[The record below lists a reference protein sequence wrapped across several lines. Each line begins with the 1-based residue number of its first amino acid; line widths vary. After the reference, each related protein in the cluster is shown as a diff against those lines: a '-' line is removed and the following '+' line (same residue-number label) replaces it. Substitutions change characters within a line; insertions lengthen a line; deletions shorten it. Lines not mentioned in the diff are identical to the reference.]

1 MHQQQPEGD
10 NKDSFKKAQ
19 GKYNAVL
26 KYSGLAFQMIA
37 LVLIFTYGGYK
48 LDQYLELKIPVFT
61 IVFIL
66 AALFGFFYKLMRD
79 LK

>member
-1 MHQQQPEGD
+1 MPQQQQPED
-10 NKDSFKKAQ
+10 KKETLKTVS
-19 GKYNAVL
+19 GKYNAIL

-48 LDQYLELKIPVFT
+48 LDQYLGLKIPVFT

-66 AALFGFFYKLMRD
+66 AALFGYLYKLMRD